1 MTMIQNTFCALLA
14 RRSARR
20 ATRQALLRLD
30 ERSLEDIGFNRAD
43 VDMRFG

>member
-1 MTMIQNTFCALLA
+1 MMFIRSTLRRFLLERA
-14 RRSARR
+14 NRR
-20 ATRQALLRLD
+20 ATHTALSRLD

>member
-1 MTMIQNTFCALLA
+1 MTAIRKSL
-14 RRSARR
+14 RSLIAERAHRR
-20 ATRQALLRLD
+20 ATYRALTRLD